1 MKSKIRIGITFFW
14 GATYKHIWSNGAGQN
29 MYFMKETLMQIPFV
43 EDVYFVFWGND
54 LKTLPKELEV
64 DAMGVK
70 IYPYEE
76 VVETTDVLIE
86 GTLTLEPFYEKEFR
100 KHGAKIVS
108 FRMGNDFIWDMEKF
122 LVGKDGGRGFNGSTY
137 DAVWVI
143 PQIAKTNTPY
153 ISIMTG
159 AKVSVVP
166 HIWNSFFF
174 DRQVT
179 QLQEGLH
186 FGYNPDKSKP
196 GRRVSVF
203 EPNTSVVKNCY
214 TPVLI
219 AEEVYKRDKAALDHV
234 YLCNTFDRRK
244 VSGFHNFIGYTQLV
258 KQNIM
263 TVESRHLM
271 PYFLS
276 RYTDIVLSFQWELG
290 LNYAYYEALY
300 GNYPLVHNSPLLK
313 EANVGYFYN
322 EFDAFEG
329 ADQLLEA
336 IYHYDEQFEAH
347 KARNEAFL
355 ETLSPYNKDV
365 VKAYQDLLEEV
376 LA

>member
-1 MKSKIRIGITFFW
+1 MKEKIRIGITFFW
-14 GATYKHIWSNGAGQN
+14 GPSYKHIWSNGAGQN
-29 MYFMKETLMQIPFV
+29 MYFMKEALMQIPFV

-54 LKTLPKELEV
+54 IKTLPKELEI
-64 DAMGVK
+64 DAMDVK

-76 VVETTDVLIE
+76 VVATTDILIE
-86 GTLTLEPFYEKEFR
+86 GTLTLEPFYEKAFR
-100 KHGAKIVS
+100 KYGTKIIS

-122 LVGKDGGRGFNGSTY
+122 LVNKDGGRAFNGSTY

-143 PQIAKTNTPY
+143 PQVAKTNIPY
-153 ISIMTG
+153 ISIMTD

-174 DRQVT
+174 DRQVK

-186 FGYNPDKSKP
+186 FGYNPNKNKT

-219 AEEVYKRDKAALDHV
+219 AEEVYKRDKSALEHV
-234 YLCNTFDRRK
+234 YLCNTYDKRN
-244 VSGFHNFIGYTQLV
+244 VSGFHNFIGYTKLV
-258 KQNIM
+258 KENIM

-300 GNYPLVHNSPLLK
+300 GNYPLVHNSPFLK
-313 EANVGYFYN
+313 EENVGYFYN

-329 ADQLLEA
+329 ADQLLEV
-336 IYHYDEQFEAH
+336 IYHYDENFEEH
-347 KARNEAFL
+347 KTRNEAFL
-355 ETLSPYNKDV
+355 ESLSPYNKKL
-365 VKAYQDLLEEV
+365 VKAYQELLEE
-376 LA
+376 LLH

>member
-1 MKSKIRIGITFFW
+1 MKEKIRIGITFFW
-14 GATYKHIWSNGAGQN
+14 GPSYKHIWSNGAGQN
-29 MYFMKETLMQIPFV
+29 MYFMKEALMQIPFV

-54 LKTLPKELEV
+54 IKTLPKELEI
-64 DAMGVK
+64 DAMDVK

-76 VVETTDVLIE
+76 VVATTDILIE
-86 GTLTLEPFYEKEFR
+86 GTLTLEPFYEKAFR
-100 KHGAKIVS
+100 KYGTKIIS

-122 LVGKDGGRGFNGSTY
+122 LVNKDGGRAFNGSTY

-143 PQIAKTNTPY
+143 PQVAKTNIPY
-153 ISIMTG
+153 ISIMTD

-174 DRQVT
+174 DRQVK

-186 FGYNPDKSKP
+186 FGYNPNKNKT

-219 AEEVYKRDKAALDHV
+219 AEEVYKRDKSALEHV
-234 YLCNTFDRRK
+234 YLCNTYDKRN
-244 VSGFHNFIGYTQLV
+244 VSGFHNFIGYTKLV
-258 KQNIM
+258 KENIM
-263 TVESRHLM
+263 TVENRHLM

-300 GNYPLVHNSPLLK
+300 GNYPLVHNSPFLK

-329 ADQLLEA
+329 ADRLLEA
-336 IYHYDEQFEAH
+336 IYHYDENYDEH
-347 KARNEAFL
+347 KANNEAFL
-355 ETLSPYNKDV
+355 DTLSPYNKNL
-365 VKAYQDLLEEV
+365 VKAYETSLEEV
-376 LA
+376 LH